1 MSKFIAVVTALT
13 ILAAGLSGC
22 GATEPSGRPYDAD
35 KIDAAIIARTNDF
48 SFVLLGLFPIT
59 VKRIVARIKK

>member
-48 SFVLLGLFPIT
+48 SFDL
-59 VKRIVARIKK
+59 ARDQ